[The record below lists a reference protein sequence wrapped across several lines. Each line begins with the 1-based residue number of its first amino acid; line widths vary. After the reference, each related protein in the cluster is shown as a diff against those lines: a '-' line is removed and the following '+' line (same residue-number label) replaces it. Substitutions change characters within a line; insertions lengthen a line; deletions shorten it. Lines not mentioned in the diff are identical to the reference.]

1 MSKSRFIG
9 SIFAAAVMAGALI
22 STGCAT
28 APKTPE
34 QRQSLV
40 SEADAAVQSMIAK
53 DPSLRDFIA
62 GAHGY
67 AAFPNIGKA
76 GVGVGGA
83 SGRGVVYEEGRPV
96 GYAQIN
102 QGSLGLQLGAQS
114 YAELVV
120 FKDRGALD
128 RMKAGDFDLG
138 ADLSAIALKAGA
150 GKTAQFESGLAVFVQ
165 PKGGL
170 MAEASVKGQKISFE
184 PMDQSE
190 AASMREPPARPGS
203 SDTRPSTSDG
213 PSTNPSTSSI
223 STSGSTTTG
232 SSTSGTSG
240 GVDVK
245 VESK

>member
-1 MSKSRFIG
+1 MFSSRSTCQFVG
-9 SIFAAAVMAGALI
+9 SIFAAAVIAVAFT

-53 DPSLRDFIA
+53 DESLRDFIA

-67 AAFPNIGKA
+67 AVFPNIGKA

-83 SGRGVVYEEGRPV
+83 SGRGVVYEDGKPI

-102 QGSLGLQLGAQS
+102 QGSLGLQLGAQT
-114 YAELVV
+114 YAELIV
-120 FKDRGALD
+120 FKDQAALD
-128 RMKAGDFDLG
+128 RIKAGDFDLG
-138 ADLSAIALKAGA
+138 ADVSAIALKAGA
-150 GKTAQFESGLAVFVQ
+150 GKTAQFESGMAVFVQ

-170 MAEASVKGQKISFE
+170 MAEASIKGQKISFE

-190 AASMREPPARPGS
+190 AASSRTPPARPGS
-203 SDTRPSTSDG
+203 NGT
-213 PSTNPSTSSI
+213 TSS
-223 STSGSTTTG
+223 G
-232 SSTSGTSG
+232 SSSTDGS

-245 VESK
+245 VETK

>member
-9 SIFAAAVMAGALI
+9 SVFAAAVIAGAMM
-22 STGCAT
+22 SMGCST

-40 SEADAAVQSMIAK
+40 GEADAAVQSMIAK

-67 AAFPNIGKA
+67 AIFPNVAKA

-83 SGRGVVYEEGRPV
+83 SGRGVVYEDGRPV
-96 GYAQIN
+96 GYSQLN
-102 QGSLGLQLGAQS
+102 QGSIGLQLGAES
-114 YAELVV
+114 YAELIV
-120 FKDRGALD
+120 FKDQAALD
-128 RMKAGDFDLG
+128 RVKAGNFDVG
-138 ADLSAIALKAGA
+138 ADVSAVALKAGA
-150 GKTAQFESGLAVFVQ
+150 GKSTEFESGMAIFVQ

-190 AASMREPPARPGS
+190 AASLRQPPARPGS
-203 SDTRPSTSDG
+203 SDSQPSTSDS
-213 PSTNPSTSSI
+213 STINSSTSGI
-223 STSGSTTTG
+223 STSGSTTSG
-232 SSTSGTSG
+232 SSASGTSG